1 MGIPITWDCKIP
13 ANMIEKIKELGRE
26 WNKSRPNF
34 DPKIER
40 DWDEVIDKWATESD
54 MPLIIRKSSGAR
66 GSEVVHSSGR
76 RIIISDN
83 SPAQWVCYLALNGEV
98 KSVSEIKQALLDDK
112 VPISFAIKEEDK
124 SKIIYRQT
132 LSEYSIN
139 KLGWKLCHKDRVGI
153 GNNEDPKTM
162 NIDTVIDRFK
172 KLMKPSN
179 FFIIPKK
186 LGGLGELDEFIK
198 EIM

>member
-26 WNKSRPNF
+26 WNKSRPKF
-34 DPKIER
+34 DPEIER
-40 DWDEVIDKWATESD
+40 DWDDVIDKWATESD

-112 VPISFAIKEEDK
+112 VPISFAIKKEDK
-124 SKIIYRQT
+124 SKITYRQT
-132 LSEYSIN
+132 LSKYSIN

-172 KLMKPSN
+172 NLMKPSN
-179 FFIIPKK
+179 FFLIPLE

-198 EIM
+198 EIF

>member
-124 SKIIYRQT
+124 SKIIYIQT

>member
-13 ANMIEKIKELGRE
+13 ANMTEKIKELGRE
-26 WNKSRPNF
+26 WNKSRPKF
-34 DPKIER
+34 DPEIER
-40 DWDEVIDKWATESD
+40 DWDDVIDKWATESD

-112 VPISFAIKEEDK
+112 VPISFAIKKEDK

-132 LSEYSIN
+132 LSGYSIN

-172 KLMKPSN
+172 NLMKPSN
-179 FFIIPKK
+179 FFLIPLE

-198 EIM
+198 EIF

>member
-1 MGIPITWDCKIP
+1 MGIPITWDGKIP
-13 ANMIEKIKELGRE
+13 ADITEMIKELGRK
-26 WNKSRPNF
+26 WNELRPKF
-34 DPKIER
+34 DPKIES

-83 SPAQWVCYLALNGEV
+83 SPAQWVCYLAMSGEV
-98 KSVSEIKQALLDDK
+98 KSVSEIRQALLDDK
-112 VPISFAIKEEDK
+112 VPISFAIKKEDK
-124 SKIIYRQT
+124 SKIAYRQT
-132 LSEYSIN
+132 LKDYSIN
-139 KLGWKLCHKDRVGI
+139 KLGWKLCHKDPVGI

-162 NIDTVIDRFK
+162 NIDTVIDLFK

-179 FFIIPKK
+179 FFLIPKK
-186 LGGLGELDEFIK
+186 LGGLGELEEFIK
-198 EIM
+198 EIR

>member
-1 MGIPITWDCKIP
+1 MSIPITWDGKIP
-13 ANMIEKIKELGRE
+13 ANITEKIKELGTE
-26 WNKSRPNF
+26 WNKSRPKF

-112 VPISFAIKEEDK
+112 VPISFAIKKEDK

-132 LSEYSIN
+132 LSKYSIN

-162 NIDTVIDRFK
+162 NIDDVIDRFK
-172 KLMKPSN
+172 NLMKPSN
-179 FFIIPKK
+179 FFLIPLE

-198 EIM
+198 EIF

>member
-112 VPISFAIKEEDK
+112 VPISFAIKKEDK

>member
-172 KLMKPSN
+172 NLMKPSN
-179 FFIIPKK
+179 FFLIPLE